1 MDDDSAAESAEETL
15 GDEDYRRQAEFR
27 HALRRFLHFSEEQAT
42 AEGVTPQQ
50 HLLLL
55 MVRGHPRYPVVS
67 IGDVADR
74 LQIRHHSASLLVER
88 CVQRGLLTRREDPD
102 DRRKAL
108 VVLTDEGASV
118 LQRITLRNRRELRA
132 VGDELFGVRE
142 SLLRA
147 FELPGG
153 PPARR
158 RARPRS

>member
-1 MDDDSAAESAEETL
+1 
-15 GDEDYRRQAEFR
+15 
-27 HALRRFLHFSEEQAT
+27 
-42 AEGVTPQQ
+42 
-50 HLLLL
+50 
-55 MVRGHPRYPVVS
+55 MVRGHPRYPAVS

-74 LQIRHHSASLLVER
+74 LRIRHHSASLLVER

-108 VVLTDEGASV
+108 VVLTDEGACV

-132 VGDELFGVRE
+132 VGVELFGVRE

-147 FELPGG
+147 FELPSD

>member
-1 MDDDSAAESAEETL
+1 MNDNSALESAEETL
-15 GDEDYRRQAEFR
+15 SDEDYHRQAEFR
-27 HALRRFLHFSEEQAT
+27 HALRRFLHFSEKQAA
-42 AEGVTPQQ
+42 AEGITPQQ

-55 MVRGHPRYPVVS
+55 MVRGHPRYPTVS

-108 VVLTDEGASV
+108 VGLTDEGFRV
-118 LQRITLRNRRELRA
+118 LERITLRNRRELRI

-147 FELPGG
+147 FALPDGA
-153 PPARR
+153 PTR